1 MALTVPTSRVAPG
14 RSADVRVSQAI
25 PNADR
30 SPGMAPD
37 AGSSISRL
45 GDALLQIGTGL
56 EDDRLS
62 REAQRLDIDMTRDL
76 FKLRQELE
84 LSNDPDAVDREW
96 APRLAA
102 LKEQYLTGVADN
114 GVPRVDRKNRQRFD
128 LAFTSLAD
136 RHAMELGARAIQLR
150 QAVDVAQG
158 AEMRNELVV
167 QGAVVGD
174 EVLPEL
180 IARGEAWI
188 DGQAAKYGTDAAT
201 VQTQKA
207 EFRASIYSQ
216 RADTLIANDPQGFL
230 TAAEAGTFNSLGED
244 LTAKKLAAQAQLDK
258 LAALGIKESEAAERE
273 AAAIRDDRVKAIGA
287 IWTQGRTPA
296 DTAYLDTPEAQQ
308 SPHWGK
314 AMAARALQDELPALK
329 QMTPEELD
337 AAIEAEEARPIT
349 EEWENE
355 RLTVLRGW
363 RDQAAAGWNTAPV
376 ETARAAGMNV
386 PEVRAFDPAAPQQFV
401 DDLAQAVRFQD
412 AVQQGGYTTAP
423 AVFDKA
429 TQSQLT
435 AVLAPAADPEAKQAL
450 LSAIVVGA
458 GPQAQAVLDQLGA
471 APELRRTARYL
482 ATSPAAYGQLAKD
495 ALAGQQKIALKTAVL
510 PSERVAV
517 QMFDAA
523 TGGALAGMGEVQ
535 RRETLDLAFALYA
548 NEAQGVDPDQADAGL
563 TAWVSDPKR
572 VELFNRAAIRASGA
586 LEGGTGGVQEIEVA
600 KGQTF
605 KAALPLTVSATQ
617 AQFALSA
624 VNLGLRGDLLD
635 ERSGNIN
642 SGFGRPA
649 EAAREA
655 ALTALKRASVDD
667 RGRPNGALPD
677 LGPDPAD
684 YFAGLR
690 ILRIGETDVYH
701 LVDMSSGRPMIVG
714 DAEGKKYRFRLPDLV
729 RHTKGG
735 LK

>member
-1 MALTVPTSRVAPG
+1 MALTVPTSGLAGG
-14 RSADVRVSQAI
+14 RAADVRIAQ
-25 PNADR
+25 
-30 SPGMAPD
+30 PD
-37 AGSSISRL
+37 TGASISRL
-45 GDALLQIGTGL
+45 GDTLFQIGTGL
-56 EDDRLS
+56 ENDRLT

-102 LKEQYLTGVADN
+102 LKDQYLTGAAEN
-114 GVPRVDRKNRQRFD
+114 GAPRVDRRNRERFD

-188 DGQAAKYGTDAAT
+188 DGQAAKYGTDAAA
-201 VQTQKA
+201 VQQQKA

-230 TAAEAGTFNSLGED
+230 TAAEAGTFNDLGED
-244 LTAKKLAAQAQLDK
+244 LTRKKLAAQSEIDK
-258 LAALGIKESEAAERE
+258 LAALGIKASETAERE

-376 ETARAAGMNV
+376 ETARAAGLNV
-386 PEVRAFDPAAPQQFV
+386 PEVRAFDPGAPQQFV

-412 AVQQGGYTTAP
+412 ALQQGGYTTAP

-429 TQSQLT
+429 RQAELS

-471 APELRRTARYL
+471 APEVRRTARYL
-482 ATSPAAYGQLAKD
+482 ATSPAAYAQLAKD
-495 ALAGQQKIALKTAVL
+495 ALAGQQKIALKTVQL
-510 PSERVAV
+510 PSERVAT

-535 RRETLDLAFALYA
+535 RREVLDLAFALYA
-548 NEAQGVDPDQADAGL
+548 NEAQGVDPDAPEGSL
-563 TAWVSDPKR
+563 TTFLQDPAR

-586 LEGGTGGVQEIEVA
+586 LEGGTGGVQTLRM
-600 KGQTF
+600 GGPM
-605 KAALPLTVSATQ
+605 AATEYSVSLPFGVPAAQ
-617 AQFALSA
+617 ASDA
-624 VNLGLRGDLLD
+624 VTAVRLGLEGFVRDTA
-635 ERSGNIN
+635 RNRNVYSSGQEA
-642 SGFGRPA
+642 GRT
-649 EAAREA
+649 AAM
-655 ALTALKRASVDD
+655 TALQKASID
-667 RGRPNGALPD
+667 GRVPD
-677 LGPDPAD
+677 LGPNPDA

-690 ILRIGETDVYH
+690 IVRIGESDVYR
-701 LVDMSSGRPMIVG
+701 LVDLSSGRPVIVG
-714 DAEGKKYRFRLPDLV
+714 DAKGDEYRFKLRDLI

-735 LK
+735 PK

>member
-1 MALTVPTSRVAPG
+1 MALTVPVSGMTPG
-14 RSADVRVSQAI
+14 RAANVRVSQAI

-30 SPGMAPD
+30 SPGVAPD
-37 AGSSISRL
+37 AGASISRL
-45 GDALLQIGTGL
+45 GDALFQIGTGL
-56 EDDRLS
+56 EDDRLT

-102 LKEQYLTGVADN
+102 LKDQYLTGVTES
-114 GVPRVDRKNRQRFD
+114 GVPRVDRRNRDRFD

-136 RHAMELGARAIQLR
+136 RHAMELGARAITLR

-201 VQTQKA
+201 VQAQKA

-216 RADTLIANDPQGFL
+216 RADSLIANDPQGFL
-230 TAAEAGTFNSLGED
+230 AAAEAGTFNDLGED
-244 LTAKKLAAQAQLDK
+244 LTAKKLEAQAQLDK
-258 LAALGIKESEAAERE
+258 LAALGIKASETAERE
-273 AAAIRDDRVKAIGA
+273 AAALRDDRVKAIGA

-296 DTAYLDTPEAQQ
+296 DTAYLDTPEAKA
-308 SPHWGK
+308 SPDWAR

-349 EEWENE
+349 REWENE

-376 ETARAAGMNV
+376 ETARAAGLNV
-386 PEVRAFDPAAPQQFV
+386 PEVRPFDPAAPQQFV
-401 DDLAQAVRFQD
+401 DDLAQAVRFQS
-412 AVQQGGYTTAP
+412 ALQEGGYTTAP
-423 AVFDKA
+423 AVFDKTRQA
-429 TQSQLT
+429 ELS
-435 AVLAPAADPEAKQAL
+435 AVLAPTADPEAKQAL

-471 APELRRTARYL
+471 APEVRRTARYL
-482 ATSPAAYGQLAKD
+482 ATSPAAYGQLASD

-510 PSERVAV
+510 PSERVAI

-523 TGGALAGMGEVQ
+523 TGGALAGMNTAQQREV
-535 RRETLDLAFALYA
+535 LDLTFALYA
-548 NEAQGVDPDQADAGL
+548 NEAQGVDPDAPEGTL
-563 TAWVSDPKR
+563 TTFLQDPAR
-572 VELFNRAAIRASGA
+572 VELFNRAAIRATGA
-586 LEGGTGGVQEIEVA
+586 LDGGTGGVQEIKVA
-600 KGQTF
+600 SGQTF
-605 KAALPLTVSATQ
+605 KAALPLTVSAPQ

-624 VNLGLRGDLLD
+624 VNLGLRGDRIE
-635 ERSGNIN
+635 ERSGNVN
-642 SGFGRPA
+642 KGVGKPA

-655 ALTALKRASVDD
+655 ALTALKRASVDE

-690 ILRIGETDVYH
+690 MLRIGETDVYH
-701 LVDMSSGRPMIVG
+701 LVDVSSGRPMIVG